1 MNEVAFPSG
10 PLADRVN
17 KALAAASD
25 EDVLE
30 RMWRKDA
37 SLWKSDPDSE
47 RVINNSLGWL
57 TVADEM
63 IGVAEERLNPAVS
76 PSRQNPQLSWGNP
89 PRYGHN

>member
-10 PLADRVN
+10 PLAERVN
-17 KALAAASD
+17 KALAAASE

-63 IGVAEERLNPAVS
+63 FGVADELIAFAESIR
-76 PSRQNPQLSWGNP
+76 SRGFRHVMVCGMGGS
-89 PRYGHN
+89 